1 MAEFLRVDREKGKVV
16 SENRKAAA
24 DDGQQTN
31 IAEQDSSPDLNRVRN
46 LAAEHPFALIL
57 GSLALGAVAGALLP
71 RSAGR
76 KLSKGAVT
84 AASMAGKL
92 GLIYAR
98 QAMEKAEDA
107 AESLAEL
114 KETVGT
120 GAADYSR
127 KAADLVSETG
137 RKASNMAE
145 DTLASARNV
154 GQRIGKQ
161 AIKLRSHIRH

>member
-1 MAEFLRVDREKGKVV
+1 M
-16 SENRKAAA
+16 SENRKTSANGGEQAHSAPAAE
-24 DDGQQTN
+24 G
-31 IAEQDSSPDLNRVRN
+31 SSPDFSRVRN
-46 LAAEHPFALIL
+46 LATEHPLALIVGGL
-57 GSLALGAVAGALLP
+57 TLGAVAGALLP

-76 KLSKGAVT
+76 RLAKGAVA
-84 AASMAGKL
+84 AASMAGEL
-92 GLIYAR
+92 GLLYVR
-98 QAMEKAEDA
+98 QAIEKAEDA

-120 GAADYSR
+120 GASDYSR

-137 RKASNMAE
+137 RKSSNMAE
-145 DTLASARNV
+145 DTLASARDV